1 MGLIVDTGVLI
12 RLERDP
18 AYIDFAAYEHYG
30 EAYICAVTASELF
43 VGVHRANTEE
53 RRLKRSAFV
62 ENVLRDF
69 PALAFDL
76 AAARVHAHLL
86 ASLARNITL
95 GAHDLIIGATAVVH
109 GFPVLTTN
117 PADFQRMPGCQ
128 VEVPRTA

>member
-18 AYIDFAAYEHYG
+18 RYIDFATYERFG
-30 EAYICAVTASELF
+30 EAYICAITASELL

-62 ENVLRDF
+62 ESVLRDL
-69 PALAFDL
+69 PALTFDL
-76 AAARVHAHLL
+76 ETARVHAQLVSALPRHV
-86 ASLARNITL
+86 TL
-95 GAHDLIIGATAVVH
+95 GAHDLIIGATAVRQ

-117 PADFQRMPGCQ
+117 EADFRRMPGCQ
-128 VEVPRTA
+128 VETPP